1 MERKEFE
8 KAYNAIVNRALF
20 CAEKARRE
28 GLLALEEEI
37 VFEKLRKR
45 EIMEYGLSFV
55 VDGFRSELINKI
67 LTNIINQE
75 AEDDKKILM
84 TVQKEAVLSIA
95 ASFNPR
101 LLIHILN
108 SYVNIDN
115 DEIFESLWTDGING
129 GCNENG

>member
-28 GLLALEEEI
+28 GLLILEKEI
-37 VFEKLRKR
+37 DFEKCRKR
-45 EIMEYGLSFV
+45 EIMEYGLGFV
-55 VDGFRSELINKI
+55 VEGCEQEFINKI

-84 TVQKEAVLSIA
+84 SVQKEAVLSIA
-95 ASFNPR
+95 SGMHPMY
-101 LLIHILN
+101 LIALLN
-108 SYVNIDN
+108 SYVDIDMVKN
-115 DEIFESLWTDGING
+115 
-129 GCNENG
+129 